1 MSGFLRVFCKK
12 AHVSVAFRRG
22 PLSKLVAVLVDGQ
35 KLDAK
40 QYTAASG
47 STIIT
52 LAADYVQTLATGEHT
67 LTVRYTAR
75 SEEGVW
81 GPCPQSRGLGDE
93 IPQRSPI
100 AKRFKK
106 KQSGSEASPDGR

>member
-1 MSGFLRVFCKK
+1 M
-12 AHVSVAFRRG
+12 
-22 PLSKLVAVLVDGQ
+22 LVDGQ

-67 LTVRYTAR
+67 LTVRYTDGETNACFT
-75 SEEGVW
+75 VTAM
-81 GPCPQSRGLGDE
+81 PKDLPQTGDSSNVAIWLALAAACACALG
-93 IPQRSPI
+93 II
-100 AKRFKK
+100 LWKRK
-106 KQSGSEASPDGR
+106 R

>member
-1 MSGFLRVFCKK
+1 M
-12 AHVSVAFRRG
+12 
-22 PLSKLVAVLVDGQ
+22 LVDGQ

-52 LAADYVQTLATGEHT
+52 LAADYVQTLATGGHT

-75 SEEGVW
+75 SEEGDW
-81 GPCPQSRGLGDE
+81 GPCPSPGVWGMKS
-93 IPQRSPI
+93 PNVPPI

-106 KQSGSEASPDGR
+106 KQSGSEAKPDGR